1 MRVSFGRIIPVF
13 STTAPDYSSTKKRVD
28 NSTYDVAK
36 VLNSEKTS
44 AYSKAESAS
53 IRNFFQSILGDY
65 NGKNGVLMKRTQRG
79 DVFLISGEDALS
91 IKEIEKGKT
100 KNPEKTQAKIEELIY
115 AKLENGHGK
124 KKETAITLAS
134 SKAPRESLTISQICG
149 ETPIKAKLDQFAYMN
164 IQSYYTAQ
172 LDGYIRK
179 DIKPTDKETCENQC
193 VNIIAEYQE
202 LKL

>member
-1 MRVSFGRIIPVF
+1 MKVSFGRIIPVI

-53 IRNFFQSILGDY
+53 IRNFFQSVLGDY

-79 DVFLISGEDALS
+79 DVVLISGKDALT
-91 IKEIEKGKT
+91 IKEIEKGRA
-100 KNPEKTQAKIEELIY
+100 KNPEKTQTKIEELIY

-134 SKAPRESLTISQICG
+134 SKVPRESLTISQICG

-164 IQSYYTAQ
+164 IQTYYTAQ

-179 DIKPTDKETCENQC
+179 DVEPTDKKTCENTC
-193 VNIIAEYQE
+193 KNIIAEYQE